1 MSEYCSYG
9 DFCKGENGLKNDI
22 KSRYSIVCDKCNNQI
37 NPSYN
42 KDVSSTYSYCRCGCA
57 SNLYYS
63 CKCGNTLI
71 KSFECTAV
79 TQKDKNLNYNL
90 NK

>member
-9 DFCKGENGLKNDI
+9 DFCKGEIGLKNDI
-22 KSRYSIVCDKCNNQI
+22 KSRYSILCDKCNKQI

-42 KDVSSTYSYCRCGCA
+42 KDVSSTYSYCKCGCA

-63 CKCGNTLI
+63 CSCGNTSI
-71 KSFECTAV
+71 KNFECT
-79 TQKDKNLNYNL
+79 YNT
-90 NK
+90 KRY